1 MLEFDLK
8 PFLSR
13 KKSLWVV
20 YPQDGN
26 IHPLGVS
33 KRIAIRSFWRS
44 VGEQIQWLPAKFP
57 KQLSREFLG
66 R

>member
-20 YPQDGN
+20 YP
-26 IHPLGVS
+26 LS